1 MRILAAVRRP
11 RASVR
16 RLRRLAYRLVR
27 RAEYDVWRRLP
38 LRRDLAVF
46 AAYWNRGYACNP
58 RAIYEQLRESAPNVH
73 GVWVVRPGVTMPRD
87 VDSVVVGSRP
97 YYRLMARAAFFVNNV
112 GYPDH
117 AKKRRGMTVLMTHH
131 GTPLKYM
138 GLDQLDDTVPPH
150 QLARR
155 FARWARWDYS
165 LSSNPHSTLVWE
177 RVYPG
182 RYTTLELGYPRND
195 RLVQATSS
203 DVERVRAQLRLPAT
217 GRTLLY
223 APTHREYEPEY
234 RQILDIAA
242 LASAL
247 GETWTILSR
256 AHYFNSDHPA
266 AAAPGLAGVVDVTGH
281 PTVEELY
288 LAADV
293 LVTDYSSAMFDYAL
307 LDRPIVIFAPDWE
320 TYRARRGT
328 YFDLMSNP
336 PGAVCRTPEEL
347 ADVLASGT
355 FASDAANE
363 ARRRFRETFC
373 PWDDGRAAER
383 VVRRVFLGEQ
393 V

>member
-1 MRILAAVRRP
+1 VRRRSP
-11 RASVR
+11 RARLR
-16 RLRRLAYRLVR
+16 RLRRVGYRVLR
-27 RAEYDVWRRLP
+27 RLEYDLWRRLP
-38 LRRDLAVF
+38 LRRDLAAF

-58 RAIYEQLRESAPNVH
+58 RAIYEQLRESAPQVH
-73 GVWVVRPGVTMPRD
+73 GVWVVRPGVTMPPD
-87 VDSVVVGSRP
+87 VDHVVAGSRA

-112 GYPDH
+112 GFPDH
-117 AKKRRGMTVLMTHH
+117 VRKRRGMTVLMTHH

-138 GLDQLDDTVPPH
+138 GLDQLDDSVEPQ

-165 LSSNPHSTLVWE
+165 LSSNPHSTQVWK

-182 RYTTLELGYPRND
+182 RYTTLEFGYPRND
-195 RLVQATSS
+195 RLVQASSS
-203 DVERVRAQLRLPAT
+203 DVEQIRADLGLPAD

-223 APTHREYEPEY
+223 APTHREYEPEF
-234 RQILDIAA
+234 RQILDIGKLAA
-242 LASAL
+242 AL
-247 GETWTILSR
+247 GESWTILSR
-256 AHYFNSDHPA
+256 AHYFNSDHPEA
-266 AAAPGLAGVVDVTGH
+266 AAHGHAGVIDVTGH

-288 LAADV
+288 LAADI

-320 TYRARRGT
+320 TYQVRRGT
-328 YFDLMSNP
+328 YFDLMSTA

-347 ADVLASGT
+347 ADVLSSGA
-355 FASDAANE
+355 FAAADADQ

-383 VVRRVFLGEQ
+383 VVRRVFLGEHG
-393 V
+393 